1 LQTKQQIYYNSN
13 GIRTEQEGE
22 SDLQSNKLWI
32 DISDPS
38 ADDLQS
44 IAKEYDLDEDSIRL
58 IGQKTKRPQIRM
70 LDNYIFSIVLD
81 IRFKTIKRL
90 LIEGIYIYVG
100 QNWIITLHS
109 SEVNIF
115 STIKDTLEKK
125 NQKLLTS
132 NISALYY
139 TLIDEIISRYE
150 QLLTSIELTIT
161 DFEQKSLYK
170 KPSKNTL
177 SYLDI
182 VAKQTIV
189 IRRHFWYTR
198 DVINFLTH
206 MQDQDSDIKYLQIAY
221 DDIGQLI
228 ELVES
233 YRDTINSTRYIYIA
247 NISLQL
253 NDTMR
258 ILTVFSVI
266 LLPLTLL
273 TGIYGMNGLDLTK
286 LGDIPQGMF
295 VVLVTMALISILL
308 LIFFKRKEWIF
319 NKEDIFNNSDIES
332 PPKD

>member
-1 LQTKQQIYYNSN
+1 MQTKQQIYYNSN

-81 IRFKTIKRL
+81 IRFKTIKQL

-125 NQKLLTS
+125 NTKLLTS
-132 NISALYY
+132 NINALYY

-198 DVINFLTH
+198 DAINFLTH
-206 MQDQDSDIKYLQIAY
+206 TQNQDNEIRYLQIAY

-228 ELVES
+228 DLVES
-233 YRDTINSTRYIYIA
+233 YGDTINSTRDLYMA

-258 ILTVFSVI
+258 ILTIFSVI
-266 LLPLTLL
+266 LLPLTLIA
-273 TGIYGMNGLDLTK
+273 GIYGMNGLDLTK
-286 LGDIPQGMF
+286 LSDIPPGLLI
-295 VVLVTMALISILL
+295 VLVTMALISILL
-308 LIFFKRKEWIF
+308 LIFFKRKQWIF
-319 NKEDIFNNSDIES
+319 TKEDIFNNSNTS
-332 PPKD
+332 PTSKD

>member
-1 LQTKQQIYYNSN
+1 MRTKQYIHYNSK
-13 GIRTEQEGE
+13 GIKINQVGSSDSE
-22 SDLQSNKLWI
+22 SHKLWI

-38 ADDLQS
+38 PEDLQS

-70 LDNYIFSIVLD
+70 LDNHIFSIILD
-81 IRFKTIKRL
+81 IRFKTIKQL

-109 SEVNIF
+109 SEVKIF
-115 STIKDTLEKK
+115 SNIKDTLEKK
-125 NQKLLTS
+125 NTKLLVS
-132 NISALYY
+132 NINALYY
-139 TLIDEIISRYE
+139 TIIDEIISRYE
-150 QLLTSIELTIT
+150 QLLTAIELTIT

-170 KPSKNTL
+170 KPSKNML
-177 SYLDI
+177 NYLDV

-198 DVINFLTH
+198 DAINFLTH
-206 MQDQDSDIKYLQIAY
+206 MQNQDNEIRYLQIAY

-233 YRDTINSTRYIYIA
+233 YGDTINSTRDLYMA

-266 LLPLTLL
+266 LLPLTLIA
-273 TGIYGMNGLDLTK
+273 GIYGMNGLDLTK
-286 LGDIPQGMF
+286 LSDIPQGLL
-295 VVLVTMALISILL
+295 VVIVTMALISMLL
-308 LIFFKRKEWIF
+308 LVFFKRKQWIF
-319 NKEDIFNNSDIES
+319 TKEDIFNNSNTS
-332 PPKD
+332 STSKD